1 MSPLKVD
8 FIHTEQRSAADARF
22 RVCVCV
28 CAVHVCAVRVATML

>member
-22 RVCVCV
+22 RVCVC
-28 CAVHVCAVRVATML
+28 AVHVCAVRVATML